1 MTAPRIPVTVVTG
14 FLGAG
19 KTTLLS
25 NLLGNAR
32 NWRLAI
38 LVNEFGEISIDG
50 AILRDREL
58 LGHVEIH
65 DVSNG
70 LVAYGDDTDFLP
82 IMLAILERRQMFDHV
97 LIETSGLALPT
108 AVMERLQGDELKDH
122 FVLDATLAIVDT
134 PLLLAGGFG
143 AEGHADSGLSA
154 QADRSVSDL
163 FVQQMAN
170 ADIVILNKIDALGED
185 GLLEAEHKVRALAPG
200 LRFIELAYGAKLDT
214 KLTLGLRLHEAAST
228 KRSLHFGPV
237 PSFPG
242 TLSHPLASHAGLDGH
257 THTGLGAHVHGLATH
272 KHFHEQDP
280 GWQSFVIRTKQS
292 QNAERL
298 VRAVERIARE
308 EPMLRVKG
316 YVTLCGGERIL
327 IQGVRTRIDIQ
338 TQPPSREGA
347 PSQLVFIGYH
357 PSRTNVVTYLNDL
370 TGTNWR

>member
-1 MTAPRIPVTVVTG
+1 MTAARIPVTVVTG

-25 NLLGNAR
+25 NLLGNAKNR
-32 NWRLAI
+32 RLAI

-50 AILRDREL
+50 VILRDREL

-70 LVAYGDDTDFLP
+70 LVAYGDDTDFMP

-108 AVMERLQGDELKDH
+108 AVMERLQGDELKSH

-134 PLLLAGGFG
+134 PLLLAGGFS
-143 AEGHADSGLSA
+143 AEGHADSGLTA

-200 LRFIELAYGAKLDT
+200 LRFIELAYGANLDT
-214 KLTLGLRLHEAAST
+214 KLTLGLRLHEAASSG
-228 KRSLHFGPV
+228 RSLHFGPV
-237 PSFPG
+237 PRFPG
-242 TLSHPLASHAGLDGH
+242 TVLHPLASHAGLDGH

-292 QNAERL
+292 QNAEQL
-298 VRAVERIARE
+298 VRAVERIAQE

-316 YVTLCGGERIL
+316 YVTLCSGERIL
-327 IQGVRTRIDIQ
+327 IQGVRTRIDVQ
-338 TQPPSREGA
+338 SQPMPRQDA